1 MDYAIE
7 TKNLTKNFKKHLAV
21 DHVNMHVR
29 PHSIYGFVGPNG
41 AGKSTIMKMLL
52 NLVQPD
58 SGDVFIFGEKV
69 TDKSY
74 EIFKHIGSII
84 ENAYFY
90 DGISARDNL
99 QLHCEYMG
107 YPDFG
112 RINEVLRLTGLD
124 PDMNK
129 AVKHYSLGMKQR
141 LAIARAI
148 LTKPELL
155 ILDEPIN
162 ALDPEGIRE
171 MRNLLKKLNEEYGTT
186 ILISSHILSEVE
198 LIADDI
204 GVINNGVLIKELT
217 LQDIHDHQTEY
228 IHLEVDDVARCSQIL
243 DQMGLSNLEIT
254 DDHTIRIYRCPLS
267 GMEITGAL
275 ARSGIGI
282 ESIWKKQDTL
292 EDYFFEL
299 LGGEDGEDK

>member
-1 MDYAIE
+1 M
-7 TKNLTKNFKKHLAV
+7 
-21 DHVNMHVR
+21 
-29 PHSIYGFVGPNG
+29 
-41 AGKSTIMKMLL
+41 
-52 NLVQPD
+52 
-58 SGDVFIFGEKV
+58 
-69 TDKSY
+69 
-74 EIFKHIGSII
+74 
-84 ENAYFY
+84 
-90 DGISARDNL
+90 
-99 QLHCEYMG
+99 
-107 YPDFG
+107 
-112 RINEVLRLTGLD
+112 LRLTGLD

-186 ILISSHILSEVE
+186 VLISSHILSEVE

-299 LGGEDGEDK
+299 LGGEDK